1 MTRSLWF
8 IAGLVVIALQITA
21 CSPGNK
27 PPAGNV
33 NPSANIVKPAPPPP
47 SAAPSTVQGIVED
60 MAGKTSVDA
69 GRRAQDKIRAV
80 SAERNKDLEES
91 MGK

>member
-27 PPAGNV
+27 PPSSN
-33 NPSANIVKPAPPPP
+33 VKPAPPPP

-80 SAERNKDLEES
+80 SAERNKDLEDS
-91 MGK
+91 RGK

>member
-1 MTRSLWF
+1 MT
-8 IAGLVVIALQITA
+8 
-21 CSPGNK
+21 
-27 PPAGNV
+27 
-33 NPSANIVKPAPPPP
+33 
-47 SAAPSTVQGIVED
+47 
-60 MAGKTSVDA
+60 GKTSIDA